1 MEENTYTEQE
11 IANAWVQAIRETQ
24 QLNWTDFLRRL
35 EENRIKKK
43 KNNGRRETIKT
54 TDEIPKFLVW
64 TDINRFKTRG
74 NDNEQSYRDNE
85 KL

>member
-35 EENRIKKK
+35 EENRIKK
-43 KNNGRRETIKT
+43 
-54 TDEIPKFLVW
+54 
-64 TDINRFKTRG
+64 
-74 NDNEQSYRDNE
+74 E
-85 KL
+85 KE